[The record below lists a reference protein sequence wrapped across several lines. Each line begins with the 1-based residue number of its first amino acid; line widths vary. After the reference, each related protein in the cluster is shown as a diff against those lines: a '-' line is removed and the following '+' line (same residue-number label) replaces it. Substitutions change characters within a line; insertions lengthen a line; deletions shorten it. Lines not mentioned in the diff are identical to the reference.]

1 MKISARILA
10 MAEDEL
16 LGMISPRAIRDI
28 KREDPA
34 PVFKAFVVGQEGEA
48 RPKVLGLGATVQR
61 WYYSAI
67 EKLVEK
73 LGLGTPAYHNHAADN
88 GPAGRQPIGE
98 VVGKAFKKLGDVAS
112 AIAVAYIYPPFK
124 DLSLDIASIEADI
137 LAPAAGSKDFDVR
150 DLDVLGVSGIAFGNS
165 ALNSPAFP
173 GATLLAQVQA
183 FAEQSVSFQG
193 GNEKMLTAEQIK
205 AAIAEAKLK
214 PSDVFGSRELASDPL
229 VSEFVDEKTHDL
241 RGFQIRKLK
250 DADDKVASLSKE
262 NEELRGQVKTFE
274 SKENKG
280 RAREVFDAALAERP
294 KVKGDERLVKF
305 LNDNYERG
313 FSPSADAGKLKD
325 EINKF
330 LDERVQKFEEIVGKP
345 AGENGA
351 GSGSAGSG
359 AAGDGSGNAGGG
371 PSKNLQDPKQND
383 LIPTD

>member
-1 MKISARILA
+1 

-28 KREDPA
+28 KREDPS
-34 PVFKAFVVGQEGEA
+34 PVFKAFIVGQEGEA

-67 EKLVEK
+67 EKLTEK
-73 LGLGTPAYHNHAADN
+73 LALGTPAYHNHAADN

-98 VVGKAFKKLGDVAS
+98 IVGKAFKKLGEVAS
-112 AIAVAYIYPPFK
+112 SIAVAYIYPAFR

-137 LAPAAGSKDFDVR
+137 LAPSADVKDFEVR

-183 FAEQSVSFQG
+183 FAEQSVSIQG

-205 AAIAEAKLK
+205 AAIAESKLK

-250 DADDKVASLSKE
+250 DADDKVASLTKE

-274 SKENKG
+274 SKETKG

-294 KVKGDERLVKF
+294 KIKGDERLAKF
-305 LNDNYERG
+305 LHKNYERS
-313 FSPSADAGKLKD
+313 FQPPADAGKLKSETD
-325 EINKF
+325 KF
-330 LDERVQKFEEIVGKP
+330 LDDLVKEFEEINGTS
-345 AGENGA
+345 AGASGA

-359 AAGDGSGNAGGG
+359 KSGDESRPAGGG
-371 PSKNLQDPKQND
+371 GVSGEPSKDLQDPKAND
-383 LIPTD
+383 LIPND

>member
-1 MKISARILA
+1 

-28 KREDPA
+28 KREDPT
-34 PVFKAFVVGQEGEA
+34 PIFKAFIVGQEGEA

-67 EKLVEK
+67 EKLTEK
-73 LGLGTPAYHNHAADN
+73 LALGTPAYHNHAADN

-98 VVGKAFKKLGDVAS
+98 IVGKAFKKLGEVAS
-112 AIAVAYIYPPFK
+112 SIAVAYIYPPFR

-137 LAPAAGSKDFDVR
+137 LAPSADVKDFAVR

-165 ALNSPAFP
+165 ALNTPAFP

-183 FAEQSVSFQG
+183 FAEQSVSIQG

-214 PSDVFGSRELASDPL
+214 PSDLFGSRELSADPL

-262 NEELRGQVKTFE
+262 NEELKGKMKTFE
-274 SKENKG
+274 SKETKG
-280 RAREVFDAALAERP
+280 RAREVYDAAIAERP
-294 KVKGDERLVKF
+294 KVKGDDRLLKF

-313 FSPSADAGKLKD
+313 FNPPDDAGKLKD

-345 AGENGA
+345 AGGNGA
-351 GSGSAGSG
+351 GSGSSGSG
-359 AAGDGSGNAGGG
+359 AAGGAGGG
-371 PSKNLQDPKQND
+371 TNSADASENLQDPKNND
-383 LIPTD
+383 LIPNE

>member
-1 MKISARILA
+1 

-28 KREDPA
+28 KREDPT
-34 PVFKAFVVGQEGEA
+34 PIFKAFVVGQEGEA
-48 RPKVLGLGATVQR
+48 RPKVLGLGATIQR

-67 EKLVEK
+67 EKLTEK
-73 LGLGTPAYHNHAADN
+73 LALGTPAYHNHAATN

-98 VVGKAFKKLGDVAS
+98 IVGKAFKKIGDVAS
-112 AIAVAYIYPPFK
+112 AVAVAYIYPAFR
-124 DLSLDIASIEADI
+124 DLSLDVASIEADI
-137 LAPAAGSKDFDVR
+137 LLPSADVKDFEVR

-183 FAEQSVSFQG
+183 FAEQSVSIQG

-214 PSDVFGSRELASDPL
+214 PSDLFGSRELSADPL

-262 NEELRGQVKTFE
+262 NDELRGKMKTFE
-274 SKENKG
+274 SKETKG
-280 RAREVFDAALAERP
+280 RAREVYDAAIAERP
-294 KVKGDERLVKF
+294 KVKGDDRLLKF

-313 FSPSADAGKLKD
+313 FNPPEDAGKLKD

-345 AGENGA
+345 AGGNGA
-351 GSGSAGSG
+351 GSGSSGSG
-359 AAGDGSGNAGGG
+359 AAGGAGGG
-371 PSKNLQDPKQND
+371 ADSADASKNLQDPKNND
-383 LIPTD
+383 LIPND

>member
-1 MKISARILA
+1 

-28 KREDPA
+28 KREDPT
-34 PVFKAFVVGQEGEA
+34 PIFKAFIVGQEGEA

-67 EKLVEK
+67 EKLTEK
-73 LGLGTPAYHNHAADN
+73 LALGTPAYHNHAADN

-98 VVGKAFKKLGDVAS
+98 IVGKAFKKLGEVAS
-112 AIAVAYIYPPFK
+112 SIAVAYIYPPFR

-137 LAPAAGSKDFDVR
+137 LAPSADVKDFAVR

-183 FAEQSVSFQG
+183 FAEQSVSIQG

-205 AAIAEAKLK
+205 AAIAEGKFK
-214 PSDVFGSRELASDPL
+214 PSDLFPSRELVLDPIVVEL
-229 VSEFVDEKTHDL
+229 VDEKTHDL

-262 NEELRGQVKTFE
+262 NEELKGKMKTYE
-274 SKENKG
+274 SKETKG
-280 RAREVFDAALAERP
+280 RAREVFDAAIAERP
-294 KVKGDERLVKF
+294 KVKGDDRLLKF

-313 FSPSADAGKLKD
+313 FNPPDDAGKLKD

-345 AGENGA
+345 AGGNGA
-351 GSGSAGSG
+351 GSGSSGSG
-359 AAGDGSGNAGGG
+359 AAGDAGGG
-371 PSKNLQDPKQND
+371 TGSADVSKNLQDPKNND